1 MTAPADRIDYATLTA
16 LVNAR
21 PDRSAQRALYGALN
35 GINTAERTMREKIAS
50 LRSALD
56 DAEAC
61 LDATRMRADSYRIWY
76 AATEL
81 DRAGTARDLHW
92 ATTAALLTEDELG
105 ELASAAPAPV
115 RFRRTRPL

>member
-1 MTAPADRIDYATLTA
+1 MTAPADRVDYDTLTA

-21 PDRSAQRALYGALN
+21 PDRGTRRALYAALT
-35 GINTAERTMREKIAS
+35 GINDAERTMREKTAA
-50 LRSALD
+50 LRAALD

-81 DRAGTARDLHW
+81 DRASTARDLHW
-92 ATTAALLTEDELG
+92 AGAAALLTQDELG
-105 ELASAAPAPV
+105 ELTSATPAPGK
-115 RFRRTRPL
+115 

>member
-1 MTAPADRIDYATLTA
+1 MTAPADRIDYDTLTA

-21 PDRSAQRALYGALN
+21 PDRGTQRALYAALN
-35 GINTAERTMREKIAS
+35 GINDAERTMREKIAS

-61 LDATRMRADSYRIWY
+61 LDATRMRADSYRIRE

-81 DRAGTARDLHW
+81 DRASTARDLHW
-92 ATTAALLTEDELG
+92 ATAAALLTHDELG
-105 ELASAAPAPV
+105 DLTSATPAPGK
-115 RFRRTRPL
+115 

>member
-1 MTAPADRIDYATLTA
+1 MTAPADRIDYDTLTA

-21 PDRSAQRALYGALN
+21 PDRGTQRAIYAALN
-35 GINTAERTMREKIAS
+35 GINDAERTMREKIAS

-56 DAEAC
+56 AAGAC

-81 DRAGTARDLHW
+81 DRASTARDLHW
-92 ATTAALLTEDELG
+92 ATAAALLTEAELHD
-105 ELASAAPAPV
+105 LTAATPAS
-115 RFRRTRPL
+115 L

>member
-1 MTAPADRIDYATLTA
+1 MTAPADRIDYDTLTA

-21 PDRSAQRALYGALN
+21 PDRGTQRALYAALN
-35 GINTAERTMREKIAS
+35 GINDAERTMREKTAA
-50 LRSALD
+50 LRAALD

-81 DRAGTARDLHW
+81 DRASTARDLHW
-92 ATTAALLTEDELG
+92 AGAAALLTQDELG
-105 ELASAAPAPV
+105 ELTSATPAPG
-115 RFRRTRPL
+115 T